1 MVEGINVDEV
11 MASEKRMTMIANHII
26 ANHKS
31 KTRNRQYT
39 ALFTVWSIPALIR
52 YYDIFKSIDHDL
64 NISGIFTY
72 GANEDG
78 EGKAEHSRDS
88 LERIIKDYNKMYDTN
103 FSTETYEAYRKDIS
117 DRVKGKKTK
126 QLDILIV
133 VKQFLTGFDSKP
145 LDVLYVDKY
154 LEYHD
159 LLQAFS
165 RTNRVEK
172 ETKPFGIVVCYRNLK
187 QKTDEALCL
196 FSQTHDTSGILTPT
210 FDEFVEKFNELVD
223 KLREI
228 APLPSSIDTM
238 YSEDDQKEFI
248 ELFKALSKIKTSLQ
262 TFVEYRYERDKLN
275 LSEQEYEDYKS
286 KYFLIYQKHK
296 NDIDKVSVLDDVDF
310 CIELIESD
318 HINVAYIMN
327 LIRSIDL
334 EDANKRQKDIDNIR
348 RLIERSSNSEL
359 YKKVDLLQAF
369 LDLLEQGLVKN
380 SIDEAYED
388 FEAKERQKDIDVFLS
403 ENDID
408 REVLTRHIAEYEF
421 SEIIDE
427 GEIRDSITKPMGL
440 LKKKSLVKRIVE
452 FIKKFVEKYQ

>member
-1 MVEGINVDEV
+1 M
-11 MASEKRMTMIANHII
+11 
-26 ANHKS
+26 
-31 KTRNRQYT
+31 
-39 ALFTVWSIPALIR
+39 
-52 YYDIFKSIDHDL
+52 
-64 NISGIFTY
+64 
-72 GANEDG
+72 
-78 EGKAEHSRDS
+78 
-88 LERIIKDYNKMYDTN
+88 
-103 FSTETYEAYRKDIS
+103 
-117 DRVKGKKTK
+117 
-126 QLDILIV
+126 
-133 VKQFLTGFDSKP
+133 
-145 LDVLYVDKY
+145 
-154 LEYHD
+154 
-159 LLQAFS
+159 
-165 RTNRVEK
+165 
-172 ETKPFGIVVCYRNLK
+172 
-187 QKTDEALCL
+187 
-196 FSQTHDTSGILTPT
+196 
-210 FDEFVEKFNELVD
+210 EKFNEIVV

-228 APLPSSIDTM
+228 APIPSSVDTLW
-238 YSEDDQKEFI
+238 SENDQKEFI
-248 ELFKALSKIKTSLQ
+248 EIFKALSKIKTSLQ
-262 TFVEYRYERDKLN
+262 TFVEYLFERDKLN